1 MNLVFY
7 SFIAANSLA
16 AVRLITYQRRGAD
29 YKAHFSILAYAL
41 AVSFIGQVCH
51 ALFDCAPVFLW
62 DSVTSVIFC
71 VLVFRARGNVS
82 KIVRLSL

>member
-1 MNLVFY
+1 MNFIFY

-16 AVRLITYQRRGAD
+16 AVRLITYRRRGAD
-29 YKAHFSILAYAL
+29 YKAHMSILAYAL

-62 DSVTSVIFC
+62 DSVISTIFC
-71 VLVFRARGNVS
+71 VLIFRASGNVS
-82 KIVRLSL
+82 KIMRLSI